1 LTTLVIQ
8 NSKKT
13 SAALTLNLCR
23 KCTQTK
29 VSKGV
34 YWCLSRK
41 LTGFKIVLKNSI

>member
-1 LTTLVIQ
+1 LTAPVIP

-13 SAALTLNLCR
+13 SVALTLNLCR
-23 KCTQTK
+23 KCTQIK

-34 YWCLSRK
+34 YWYLSRK